1 MSSPAES
8 EILAFIANFREAT
21 DTFLNGGCYW
31 FAQMLSVRFGG
42 DTLYDP
48 VVGHF
53 IQRIDGR
60 LYDVRGDV
68 TPQFGDKEL
77 IEWATYAEQEPDHYH
92 RIFTASVLMK
102 EDDE

>member
-8 EILAFIANFREAT
+8 EILAFIAHFRGAT
-21 DTFLNGGCYW
+21 DTFLYGCCYW
-31 FAQMLSVRFGG
+31 FAQILSVRFGG

-48 VVGHF
+48 VGGHF

-60 LYDVRGDV
+60 LYDVRGEV
-68 TPQFGDKEL
+68 TPLFENGRL
-77 IEWATYAEQEPDHYH
+77 IDWKTYAEQEPKHYH

-102 EDDE
+102 EDDK